1 MGVGSLKCL
10 CGEEKFA
17 VLQIWGSILNTV
29 NEIGDYE
36 KCSIPPS
43 FNQLQKS
50 YIAVVSSRSQSHSLI
65 SHTHTHSSYPAPSVW
80 LCVIAAQPAWLDTRR
95 PHHRLAQL
103 NRSPSC
109 AHLIVGLPSESNV
122 PNLVHTNNTVRDIHT
137 HIAIRDRASF
147 EIQFYVH

>member
-1 MGVGSLKCL
+1 MKLGTMRNAL
-10 CGEEKFA
+10 F
-17 VLQIWGSILNTV
+17 
-29 NEIGDYE
+29 
-36 KCSIPPS
+36 PPLLIS
-43 FNQLQKS
+43 CRRVIS
-50 YIAVVSSRSQSHSLI
+50 VVSSRSQSHSLI
-65 SHTHTHSSYPAPSVW
+65 SLSHTHTHSSYPAPSVW
-80 LCVIAAQPAWLDTRR
+80 LCVIADQPVWLDTRR

-137 HIAIRDRASF
+137 HIAITDRASF

>member
-1 MGVGSLKCL
+1 MKLGTMRN
-10 CGEEKFA
+10 
-17 VLQIWGSILNTV
+17 VLFPPLLISCRRVISQWFLLALNHT
-29 NEIGDYE
+29 
-36 KCSIPPS
+36 
-43 FNQLQKS
+43 
-50 YIAVVSSRSQSHSLI
+50 RSQSHSLI

-95 PHHRLAQL
+95 PHHHLAQL

-137 HIAIRDRASF
+137 HILPSQIRL
-147 EIQFYVH
+147 I